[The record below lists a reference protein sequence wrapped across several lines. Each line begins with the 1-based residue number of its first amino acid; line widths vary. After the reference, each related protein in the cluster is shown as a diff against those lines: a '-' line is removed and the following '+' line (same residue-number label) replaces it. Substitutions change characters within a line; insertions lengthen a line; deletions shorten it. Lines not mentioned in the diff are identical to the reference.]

1 MKEMQL
7 IDDCFYVKHQRFGTW
22 NSYDKDG
29 KCLITSLTE
38 EECVKTTRFY
48 LKGIQEGFE
57 ETKIY
62 EGKVG
67 GKL

>member
-1 MKEMQL
+1 MQL

-38 EECVKTTRFY
+38 EECVKTTRFWCNSFISKN
-48 LKGIQEGFE
+48 LIC
-57 ETKIY
+57 
-62 EGKVG
+62 
-67 GKL
+67 